1 MLKGNSIINP
11 AISDHKDVNQYCKDN
26 EAEGTKIKQL
36 ESKVESID
44 GNAEVIESN
53 GSGALY

>member
-1 MLKGNSIINP
+1 MKGNSTINP
-11 AISDHKDVNQYCKDN
+11 AISDHKDVNLNCEDN
-26 EAEGTKIKQL
+26 KAEGTKIKQL